1 MSQIASSKLYCSSTI
16 GFPRIGSKREMK
28 KALESY
34 WSGGLS
40 GEALLLA
47 AEEVDARAW
56 KEQADMGVDLVALD
70 GTLYDHVL
78 DFAVTYLGLVPDR
91 FSHLQGLEQYFACAR
106 GTPECP
112 ALDMS
117 KYFDTNYH
125 HLAPDVEGD
134 MTPNANW
141 GPLLEKVKKG
151 QRVIGVD
158 KAVPLILGPLTLAY
172 LCRGSFDSLNLNLLK
187 ALIPHYV
194 ELMGRLGEL
203 GVPEVQVHEPC
214 LTIFDSEDTI
224 AVTAD
229 TYHSLAT
236 DKVPIHLVI
245 PYDDVSEAMYQ
256 CVINLPVHAIGFD
269 FCGVP
274 GATSGNEMFT
284 LIATHGFPQSKRLGA
299 GVVDGRSV
307 WKDTNEAMN
316 VLLSLKRLLGNSQS
330 ICVQTSTS
338 LQHVPYDVMLEDN
351 FDPTLREKL
360 SFAVQKLEE
369 LSFLSNALKKGFDS
383 CAEPCLGRRTM
394 KEAVFEEHLVTRS
407 ESYEERRKKQ
417 HVYPAFPTTTIGSFP
432 QTSTIRKVRLQYKKG
447 QISDTEYREAIAA
460 EIGYCIGIQE
470 ALDLDVLV
478 HGEAERSDMVEYFG
492 LKLDGFAFTNHG
504 WVQSYGSSF
513 PRKDISRSEQARQ
526 IGFAIREEV
535 DDLQNNGCIICQVD
549 EPALREG
556 LPLKKGRWAAYLD
569 WATKAFR
576 LATSV
581 ARPEVQ
587 IVTHL
592 CYSEFEDILESID
605 ALHADVLTIENS
617 RSSDEMMQ
625 YLASYG
631 YKRDIGPGVYDVHS
645 PIVPPV
651 ETMLAKIESFIQAG
665 IVQGDVHRI
674 HINPDCGLKTRRWS
688 EVIPSLKNMVGA
700 AKEARR
706 RV

>member
-78 DFAVTYLGLVPDR
+78 DFAVTYLW
-91 FSHLQGLEQYFACAR
+91 S
-106 GTPECP
+106 ECP

-203 GVPEVQVHEPC
+203 GVPEVQ
-214 LTIFDSEDTI
+214 
-224 AVTAD
+224 
-229 TYHSLAT
+229 
-236 DKVPIHLVI
+236 
-245 PYDDVSEAMYQ
+245 AMYQ

-351 FDPTLREKL
+351 CDPTLREKL
-360 SFAVQKLEE
+360 SFA
-369 LSFLSNALKKGFDS
+369 
-383 CAEPCLGRRTM
+383 
-394 KEAVFEEHLVTRS
+394 
-407 ESYEERRKKQ
+407 
-417 HVYPAFPTTTIGSFP
+417 
-432 QTSTIRKVRLQYKKG
+432 YKKG
-447 QISDTEYREAIAA
+447 QISETEYREAIAA

-478 HGEAERSDMVEYFG
+478 HGEAERSDMMG
-492 LKLDGFAFTNHG
+492 PIIWIK
-504 WVQSYGSSF
+504 
-513 PRKDISRSEQARQ
+513 
-526 IGFAIREEV
+526 IGNQR
-535 DDLQNNGCIICQVD
+535 CQTRG
-549 EPALREG
+549 P
-556 LPLKKGRWAAYLD
+556 D
-569 WATKAFR
+569 W
-576 LATSV
+576 
-581 ARPEVQ
+581 
-587 IVTHL
+587 THL

-674 HINPDCGLKTRRWS
+674 HINPDCGLKTRRW
-688 EVIPSLKNMVGA
+688 ERGDIYPSLKTWLLLPRKPEEGLINM
-700 AKEARR
+700 
-706 RV
+706 